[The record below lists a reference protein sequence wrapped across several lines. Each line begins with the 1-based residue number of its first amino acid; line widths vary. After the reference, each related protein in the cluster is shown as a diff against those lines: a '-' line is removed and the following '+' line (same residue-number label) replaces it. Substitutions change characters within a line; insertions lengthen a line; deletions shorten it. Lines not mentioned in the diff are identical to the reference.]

1 MTHKTKQFQPVKKR
15 KQHSPEFLSEALKLA
30 ERIGVA
36 AAARELS
43 LYESQLYAW
52 RSKLQQQM
60 SSSERESEL
69 AAENARLKRQL
80 AEQAEELAILQ
91 KGRDILCESSEMKY
105 VFIEKH
111 QAEFSIKAMCRV
123 LRVARS
129 GWYTWCQRRT
139 RISTRQQFRQHCDSV
154 VLAAFTRSKQRY
166 GAPRLTDELRAQGY
180 PFNVKTVAAS
190 LRRQGLRAKASRKFS
205 PVSYRAHGLP
215 VSENLLEQDFY
226 ASGPNQK
233 WAGDITYLRTD
244 EGWLYLAVVID
255 LWSRAVIG
263 WSMSPRMTAQLA
275 CDALQMALWRRK
287 RPRNVIVHTDRGGQ
301 YCSADYQA
309 QLKRHN
315 LRGSMSAKGCCYDN
329 ACVES
334 FFHSLKVECIHG
346 ERFISREIM
355 RATVFNYIECDY
367 NRWRRH
373 SWCGGLSPEQFENKN
388 LA

>member
-1 MTHKTKQFQPVKKR
+1 MTKTVSTSKKPR
-15 KQHSPEFLSEALKLA
+15 KQHSPEFRSEALKLA
-30 ERIGVA
+30 ERIDVT

-43 LYESQLYAW
+43 LYESQLYNW
-52 RSKLQQQM
+52 RSKQQNQQT
-60 SSSERESEL
+60 SSERELEMSTEI
-69 AAENARLKRQL
+69 ARLKRQL
-80 AEQAEELAILQ
+80 AERDEELAILP
-91 KGRDILCESSEMKY
+91 KGRDILREAPEMKY

-346 ERFISREIM
+346 EHFISREIM

>member
-1 MTHKTKQFQPVKKR
+1 MTKTVSTSKKPR
-15 KQHSPEFLSEALKLA
+15 KQHSPEFRSEALKLA
-30 ERIGVA
+30 ERIGVT
-36 AAARELS
+36 AAAREFS
-43 LYESQLYAW
+43 LYESQLYNW
-52 RSKLQQQM
+52 RSKQQNQQT
-60 SSSERESEL
+60 SSERELEMSTEI
-69 AAENARLKRQL
+69 ARLKRQL
-80 AEQAEELAILQ
+80 AERDEELAILP
-91 KGRDILCESSEMKY
+91 KGRDILREAPEMKY

-255 LWSRAVIG
+255 LWSRVVIG

-346 ERFISREIM
+346 EHFISREIM

-373 SWCGGLSPEQFENKN
+373 SWCGGLSPEQFENQN

>member
-1 MTHKTKQFQPVKKR
+1 
-15 KQHSPEFLSEALKLA
+15 
-30 ERIGVA
+30 
-36 AAARELS
+36 
-43 LYESQLYAW
+43 
-52 RSKLQQQM
+52 
-60 SSSERESEL
+60 
-69 AAENARLKRQL
+69 
-80 AEQAEELAILQ
+80 
-91 KGRDILCESSEMKY
+91 MKY

-129 GWYTWCQRRT
+129 GWYTWCSQRHQINR
-139 RISTRQQFRQHCDSV
+139 RQQFRLTYNAA
-154 VLAAFTRSKQRY
+154 VLRAFTDAKQRY
-166 GAPRLTDELRAQGY
+166 GAPRLADELPTY
-180 PFNVKTVAAS
+180 NIKTIAVS
-190 LRRQGLRAKASRKFS
+190 LRLQGLRAKAARKFS
-205 PVSYRAHGLP
+205 PVSYREHRLP
-215 VSENLLEQDFY
+215 VSENLLKQDFY

-263 WSMSPRMTAQLA
+263 WSMAARMTAQLA

-287 RPRNVIVHTDRGGQ
+287 RPENVIVHTDRGGQ

-309 QLKRHN
+309 LLKRHN
-315 LRGSMSAKGCCYDN
+315 LRGSMSTRGCCYDN

-346 ERFISREIM
+346 ERFISREMM
-355 RATVFNYIECDY
+355 RTTIFNYIECDY

-373 SWCGGLSPEQFENKN
+373 SACGGLSPEQFENQN

>member
-1 MTHKTKQFQPVKKR
+1 MTKTVSTSKKPR
-15 KQHSPEFLSEALKLA
+15 KQHSPEFRSEALKLA
-30 ERIGVA
+30 ERIGVT

-43 LYESQLYAW
+43 LYESQLYNW
-52 RSKLQQQM
+52 RSKQQNQQT
-60 SSSERESEL
+60 SSERELEMSTEI
-69 AAENARLKRQL
+69 ARLKRQL
-80 AEQAEELAILQ
+80 AERDEELAILP
-91 KGRDILCESSEMKY
+91 KGRDILREAPEMKY

-346 ERFISREIM
+346 ERFSSREIM
-355 RATVFNYIECDY
+355 RATVFNYI
-367 NRWRRH
+367 
-373 SWCGGLSPEQFENKN
+373 
-388 LA
+388 

>member
-1 MTHKTKQFQPVKKR
+1 MTKPASTSKTPR
-15 KQHSPEFLSEALKLA
+15 KQYTPEFRDEALKLA

-43 LYESQLYAW
+43 LYESQLYNW
-52 RSKLQQQM
+52 RSKQQQQM
-60 SSSERESEL
+60 TSSERENEL

-91 KGRDILCESSEMKY
+91 KGRDILREAPEMKY

-123 LRVARS
+123 LQVARS
-129 GWYTWCQRRT
+129 GLYAWRSRRC
-139 RISTRQQFRQHCDSV
+139 RITPRQQFRLICDEV
-154 VLAAFTRSKQRY
+154 VRNAFAEVKQRY
-166 GAPRLTDELRAQGY
+166 GAPRLADELPEY
-180 PFNVKTVAAS
+180 NIKTIAAS

-205 PVSYRAHGLP
+205 PVSYREHGLP
-215 VSENLLEQDFY
+215 VSENLLKQDFI

-263 WSMSPRMTAQLA
+263 GSMSARMTAQIA

-287 RPRNVIVHTDRGGQ
+287 RPKNVIIHTDRGGQ
-301 YCSADYQA
+301 YCSADYHTL
-309 QLKRHN
+309 LKRHN

-346 ERFISREIM
+346 EHFSCSGSQSKSKSLRLAIS
-355 RATVFNYIECDY
+355 ANFGS
-367 NRWRRH
+367 H
-373 SWCGGLSPEQFENKN
+373 
-388 LA
+388 

>member
-1 MTHKTKQFQPVKKR
+1 
-15 KQHSPEFLSEALKLA
+15 
-30 ERIGVA
+30 
-36 AAARELS
+36 
-43 LYESQLYAW
+43 
-52 RSKLQQQM
+52 
-60 SSSERESEL
+60 
-69 AAENARLKRQL
+69 
-80 AEQAEELAILQ
+80 
-91 KGRDILCESSEMKY
+91 MKY

-233 WAGDITYLRTD
+233 WAGVWKYR
-244 EGWLYLAVVID
+244 GK
-255 LWSRAVIG
+255 SKQ
-263 WSMSPRMTAQLA
+263 QLTIA
-275 CDALQMALWRRK
+275 
-287 RPRNVIVHTDRGGQ
+287 III
-301 YCSADYQA
+301 SII
-309 QLKRHN
+309 
-315 LRGSMSAKGCCYDN
+315 
-329 ACVES
+329 
-334 FFHSLKVECIHG
+334 FFVLIYHLI
-346 ERFISREIM
+346 
-355 RATVFNYIECDY
+355 
-367 NRWRRH
+367 
-373 SWCGGLSPEQFENKN
+373 L
-388 LA
+388 

>member
-1 MTHKTKQFQPVKKR
+1 MTKTVSTSKKPR
-15 KQHSPEFLSEALKLA
+15 KQHSPEFRSEALKLA

-60 SSSERESEL
+60 TSSERESEL

-80 AEQAEELAILQ
+80 AEQAEELAILP
-91 KGRDILCESSEMKY
+91 KGRDILREAPEMKY

-139 RISTRQQFRQHCDSV
+139 RISPRQQFRQHCDSV

-205 PVSYRAHGLP
+205 PVSYRAHNLP

-226 ASGPNQK
+226 ASEPNQK

-263 WSMSPRMTAQLA
+263 WSMSSRMTAQLA

-287 RPRNVIVHTDRGGQ
+287 RPENIIVHTDRGGQ

-309 QLKRHN
+309 LLKRHN
-315 LRGSMSAKGCCYDN
+315 LRGSMSAKGGCYDN

-346 ERFISREIM
+346 ERFAGREIM
-355 RATVFNYIECDY
+355 RTTVFNYIECDY

-373 SWCGGLSPEQFENKN
+373 SACGGLSPEQFENQN

>member
-1 MTHKTKQFQPVKKR
+1 MTKTVSTSKKPR
-15 KQHSPEFLSEALKLA
+15 KQHSPEFRSEALKLA
-30 ERIGVA
+30 ERIGVT

-43 LYESQLYAW
+43 LYESQLYNW
-52 RSKLQQQM
+52 RSKQQNQQT
-60 SSSERESEL
+60 SSERELEMSTEI
-69 AAENARLKRQL
+69 ARLKRQL
-80 AEQAEELAILQ
+80 AERDEELAILP
-91 KGRDILCESSEMKY
+91 KGRDILREAPEMKY

-180 PFNVKTVAAS
+180 PFNVKTVATS
-190 LRRQGLRAKASRKFS
+190 LRRQGLRAKASRN
-205 PVSYRAHGLP
+205 SYRAHGLP

-346 ERFISREIM
+346 EHFISREIM

-373 SWCGGLSPEQFENKN
+373 SWCGGLSPEQFENQN